1 MAEIKPSEIT
11 AILRQQL
18 SNSNLEATLEEVGT
32 VLTVGDGI
40 ARVYGLMNV
49 QAGELVEFDNG
60 VQAIVQN
67 LEEDNVG
74 VVILGE
80 SESIN
85 EGDTVKRTKRIASIK
100 VGEGLLGRVINTI
113 GEPIDGKG
121 PISGELYE
129 MPLERKA
136 PGVIYR
142 LIMGNL
148 KSGFKK
154 LILTLVMTF
163 TLTSCNEIIK
173 AINILGINPPREA
186 ELELQL
192 ERLAIGEPFSFADY
206 CKEEYDTLF
215 LVYPYFNTERADF
228 ERLRMSNSLT
238 NTCYANSSF
247 DSLSTLLFI
256 NDGVV
261 KAYSVIKTVDAD
273 FEPSEVEEHYIFP
286 ISPRFIMD
294 KGRTVHIYNK

>member
-1 MAEIKPSEIT
+1 
-11 AILRQQL
+11 
-18 SNSNLEATLEEVGT
+18 
-32 VLTVGDGI
+32 
-40 ARVYGLMNV
+40 
-49 QAGELVEFDNG
+49 
-60 VQAIVQN
+60 
-67 LEEDNVG
+67 
-74 VVILGE
+74 
-80 SESIN
+80 
-85 EGDTVKRTKRIASIK
+85 
-100 VGEGLLGRVINTI
+100 
-113 GEPIDGKG
+113 
-121 PISGELYE
+121 
-129 MPLERKA
+129 
-136 PGVIYR
+136 
-142 LIMGNL
+142 MGNL

-154 LILTLVMTF
+154 LILTLVITF

-173 AINILGINPPREA
+173 AINILGIIPPREA

-261 KAYSVIKTVDAD
+261 KAYSVIKTIDAN

-286 ISPRFIMD
+286 ISQRFIMD

>member
-1 MAEIKPSEIT
+1 M
-11 AILRQQL
+11 
-18 SNSNLEATLEEVGT
+18 
-32 VLTVGDGI
+32 
-40 ARVYGLMNV
+40 
-49 QAGELVEFDNG
+49 
-60 VQAIVQN
+60 
-67 LEEDNVG
+67 
-74 VVILGE
+74 
-80 SESIN
+80 
-85 EGDTVKRTKRIASIK
+85 
-100 VGEGLLGRVINTI
+100 
-113 GEPIDGKG
+113 
-121 PISGELYE
+121 
-129 MPLERKA
+129 
-136 PGVIYR
+136 R
-142 LIMGNL
+142 LIMENL

-154 LILTLVMTF
+154 PLLTLVITI

-173 AINILGINPPREA
+173 AINILGIIPPREA

-286 ISPRFIMD
+286 ISQRFIMD
-294 KGRTVHIYNK
+294 KGRTVHIFNK

>member
-1 MAEIKPSEIT
+1 M
-11 AILRQQL
+11 
-18 SNSNLEATLEEVGT
+18 
-32 VLTVGDGI
+32 
-40 ARVYGLMNV
+40 
-49 QAGELVEFDNG
+49 
-60 VQAIVQN
+60 
-67 LEEDNVG
+67 
-74 VVILGE
+74 
-80 SESIN
+80 
-85 EGDTVKRTKRIASIK
+85 
-100 VGEGLLGRVINTI
+100 
-113 GEPIDGKG
+113 
-121 PISGELYE
+121 
-129 MPLERKA
+129 
-136 PGVIYR
+136 R

-154 LILTLVMTF
+154 LLLTLVITF

-173 AINILGINPPREA
+173 AINILGIIPPREA

-286 ISPRFIMD
+286 ISQRFIMD
-294 KGRTVHIYNK
+294 KGRTIHIYNK

>member
-1 MAEIKPSEIT
+1 
-11 AILRQQL
+11 
-18 SNSNLEATLEEVGT
+18 
-32 VLTVGDGI
+32 
-40 ARVYGLMNV
+40 
-49 QAGELVEFDNG
+49 
-60 VQAIVQN
+60 
-67 LEEDNVG
+67 
-74 VVILGE
+74 
-80 SESIN
+80 
-85 EGDTVKRTKRIASIK
+85 
-100 VGEGLLGRVINTI
+100 
-113 GEPIDGKG
+113 
-121 PISGELYE
+121 
-129 MPLERKA
+129 
-136 PGVIYR
+136 
-142 LIMGNL
+142 MGNL

-154 LILTLVMTF
+154 LILTLVITF

-173 AINILGINPPREA
+173 AINILGIIPPREA

-228 ERLRMSNSLT
+228 KRLRMSNSLT

-286 ISPRFIMD
+286 ISQRFIMD

>member
-1 MAEIKPSEIT
+1 M
-11 AILRQQL
+11 
-18 SNSNLEATLEEVGT
+18 
-32 VLTVGDGI
+32 
-40 ARVYGLMNV
+40 
-49 QAGELVEFDNG
+49 
-60 VQAIVQN
+60 
-67 LEEDNVG
+67 
-74 VVILGE
+74 
-80 SESIN
+80 
-85 EGDTVKRTKRIASIK
+85 
-100 VGEGLLGRVINTI
+100 
-113 GEPIDGKG
+113 
-121 PISGELYE
+121 
-129 MPLERKA
+129 
-136 PGVIYR
+136 R
-142 LIMGNL
+142 LIMENL

-154 LILTLVMTF
+154 LLLTLVITF

-173 AINILGINPPREA
+173 AINILGIIPPREA

-286 ISPRFIMD
+286 ISQRFIMD
-294 KGRTVHIYNK
+294 KGRTVHIFNK

>member
-1 MAEIKPSEIT
+1 
-11 AILRQQL
+11 
-18 SNSNLEATLEEVGT
+18 
-32 VLTVGDGI
+32 
-40 ARVYGLMNV
+40 
-49 QAGELVEFDNG
+49 
-60 VQAIVQN
+60 
-67 LEEDNVG
+67 
-74 VVILGE
+74 
-80 SESIN
+80 
-85 EGDTVKRTKRIASIK
+85 
-100 VGEGLLGRVINTI
+100 
-113 GEPIDGKG
+113 
-121 PISGELYE
+121 
-129 MPLERKA
+129 
-136 PGVIYR
+136 
-142 LIMGNL
+142 MGNL

-154 LILTLVMTF
+154 LILTLVITF

-173 AINILGINPPREA
+173 AINILGIIPPREA

-192 ERLAIGEPFSFADY
+192 ERQAIGEPFSFADY

-286 ISPRFIMD
+286 ISQRFIMD

>member
-1 MAEIKPSEIT
+1 M
-11 AILRQQL
+11 
-18 SNSNLEATLEEVGT
+18 
-32 VLTVGDGI
+32 
-40 ARVYGLMNV
+40 
-49 QAGELVEFDNG
+49 
-60 VQAIVQN
+60 
-67 LEEDNVG
+67 
-74 VVILGE
+74 
-80 SESIN
+80 
-85 EGDTVKRTKRIASIK
+85 
-100 VGEGLLGRVINTI
+100 
-113 GEPIDGKG
+113 
-121 PISGELYE
+121 
-129 MPLERKA
+129 
-136 PGVIYR
+136 R
-142 LIMGNL
+142 LIMENL

-154 LILTLVMTF
+154 PLLTLVITF

-173 AINILGINPPREA
+173 AINILGIIPPREA

-286 ISPRFIMD
+286 ISQRFIMD

>member
-1 MAEIKPSEIT
+1 
-11 AILRQQL
+11 
-18 SNSNLEATLEEVGT
+18 
-32 VLTVGDGI
+32 
-40 ARVYGLMNV
+40 
-49 QAGELVEFDNG
+49 
-60 VQAIVQN
+60 
-67 LEEDNVG
+67 
-74 VVILGE
+74 
-80 SESIN
+80 
-85 EGDTVKRTKRIASIK
+85 
-100 VGEGLLGRVINTI
+100 
-113 GEPIDGKG
+113 
-121 PISGELYE
+121 
-129 MPLERKA
+129 
-136 PGVIYR
+136 
-142 LIMGNL
+142 MGNL

-154 LILTLVMTF
+154 LLLTLVITF

-186 ELELQL
+186 ELELQF

-286 ISPRFIMD
+286 ISQRFIMD

>member
-1 MAEIKPSEIT
+1 
-11 AILRQQL
+11 
-18 SNSNLEATLEEVGT
+18 
-32 VLTVGDGI
+32 
-40 ARVYGLMNV
+40 
-49 QAGELVEFDNG
+49 
-60 VQAIVQN
+60 
-67 LEEDNVG
+67 
-74 VVILGE
+74 
-80 SESIN
+80 
-85 EGDTVKRTKRIASIK
+85 
-100 VGEGLLGRVINTI
+100 
-113 GEPIDGKG
+113 
-121 PISGELYE
+121 
-129 MPLERKA
+129 
-136 PGVIYR
+136 
-142 LIMGNL
+142 MGNL

-154 LILTLVMTF
+154 LLLTLVIAF

-173 AINILGINPPREA
+173 AINILGIIPPREA

-286 ISPRFIMD
+286 ISQRFIMD

>member
-1 MAEIKPSEIT
+1 
-11 AILRQQL
+11 
-18 SNSNLEATLEEVGT
+18 
-32 VLTVGDGI
+32 
-40 ARVYGLMNV
+40 
-49 QAGELVEFDNG
+49 
-60 VQAIVQN
+60 
-67 LEEDNVG
+67 
-74 VVILGE
+74 
-80 SESIN
+80 
-85 EGDTVKRTKRIASIK
+85 
-100 VGEGLLGRVINTI
+100 
-113 GEPIDGKG
+113 
-121 PISGELYE
+121 
-129 MPLERKA
+129 
-136 PGVIYR
+136 
-142 LIMGNL
+142 MGNL

-154 LILTLVMTF
+154 LLLTLVITF

-173 AINILGINPPREA
+173 AINILGIIPPREA

-261 KAYSVIKTVDAD
+261 KAYSVIKTIDAN

-286 ISPRFIMD
+286 ISQRFIMD

>member
-1 MAEIKPSEIT
+1 M
-11 AILRQQL
+11 
-18 SNSNLEATLEEVGT
+18 
-32 VLTVGDGI
+32 
-40 ARVYGLMNV
+40 
-49 QAGELVEFDNG
+49 
-60 VQAIVQN
+60 
-67 LEEDNVG
+67 
-74 VVILGE
+74 
-80 SESIN
+80 
-85 EGDTVKRTKRIASIK
+85 
-100 VGEGLLGRVINTI
+100 
-113 GEPIDGKG
+113 
-121 PISGELYE
+121 
-129 MPLERKA
+129 
-136 PGVIYR
+136 R

-154 LILTLVMTF
+154 LLLTLVITF

-173 AINILGINPPREA
+173 AINILGIIPPREA
-186 ELELQL
+186 ELELQF

-286 ISPRFIMD
+286 ISQRFIMD

>member
-1 MAEIKPSEIT
+1 
-11 AILRQQL
+11 
-18 SNSNLEATLEEVGT
+18 
-32 VLTVGDGI
+32 
-40 ARVYGLMNV
+40 
-49 QAGELVEFDNG
+49 
-60 VQAIVQN
+60 
-67 LEEDNVG
+67 
-74 VVILGE
+74 
-80 SESIN
+80 
-85 EGDTVKRTKRIASIK
+85 
-100 VGEGLLGRVINTI
+100 
-113 GEPIDGKG
+113 
-121 PISGELYE
+121 
-129 MPLERKA
+129 
-136 PGVIYR
+136 
-142 LIMGNL
+142 MGNL

-154 LILTLVMTF
+154 LLLTLVITF

-173 AINILGINPPREA
+173 AINILGIIPPREA

-261 KAYSVIKTVDAD
+261 KAYSVIKTVDAN

-286 ISPRFIMD
+286 ISQRFIMD

>member
-1 MAEIKPSEIT
+1 M
-11 AILRQQL
+11 
-18 SNSNLEATLEEVGT
+18 
-32 VLTVGDGI
+32 
-40 ARVYGLMNV
+40 
-49 QAGELVEFDNG
+49 
-60 VQAIVQN
+60 
-67 LEEDNVG
+67 
-74 VVILGE
+74 
-80 SESIN
+80 
-85 EGDTVKRTKRIASIK
+85 
-100 VGEGLLGRVINTI
+100 
-113 GEPIDGKG
+113 
-121 PISGELYE
+121 
-129 MPLERKA
+129 
-136 PGVIYR
+136 R
-142 LIMGNL
+142 LIMENL

-154 LILTLVMTF
+154 PLLTLVITI

-173 AINILGINPPREA
+173 AINIIGIIPPREA

-286 ISPRFIMD
+286 ISQRFIMD

>member
-1 MAEIKPSEIT
+1 ME
-11 AILRQQL
+11 
-18 SNSNLEATLEEVGT
+18 
-32 VLTVGDGI
+32 
-40 ARVYGLMNV
+40 
-49 QAGELVEFDNG
+49 
-60 VQAIVQN
+60 
-67 LEEDNVG
+67 
-74 VVILGE
+74 
-80 SESIN
+80 
-85 EGDTVKRTKRIASIK
+85 
-100 VGEGLLGRVINTI
+100 
-113 GEPIDGKG
+113 
-121 PISGELYE
+121 
-129 MPLERKA
+129 
-136 PGVIYR
+136 
-142 LIMGNL
+142 NL

-154 LILTLVMTF
+154 LLLTLVITF

-173 AINILGINPPREA
+173 AINILGIIPPREA

-256 NDGVV
+256 NEGVV

-286 ISPRFIMD
+286 ISQRFIMD

>member
-1 MAEIKPSEIT
+1 M
-11 AILRQQL
+11 
-18 SNSNLEATLEEVGT
+18 
-32 VLTVGDGI
+32 
-40 ARVYGLMNV
+40 
-49 QAGELVEFDNG
+49 
-60 VQAIVQN
+60 
-67 LEEDNVG
+67 
-74 VVILGE
+74 
-80 SESIN
+80 
-85 EGDTVKRTKRIASIK
+85 
-100 VGEGLLGRVINTI
+100 
-113 GEPIDGKG
+113 
-121 PISGELYE
+121 
-129 MPLERKA
+129 
-136 PGVIYR
+136 R

-154 LILTLVMTF
+154 LLLTLVITF

-173 AINILGINPPREA
+173 AINILGIIPPREA

-286 ISPRFIMD
+286 ISQRFIMD

>member
-1 MAEIKPSEIT
+1 
-11 AILRQQL
+11 
-18 SNSNLEATLEEVGT
+18 
-32 VLTVGDGI
+32 
-40 ARVYGLMNV
+40 
-49 QAGELVEFDNG
+49 
-60 VQAIVQN
+60 
-67 LEEDNVG
+67 
-74 VVILGE
+74 
-80 SESIN
+80 
-85 EGDTVKRTKRIASIK
+85 
-100 VGEGLLGRVINTI
+100 
-113 GEPIDGKG
+113 
-121 PISGELYE
+121 
-129 MPLERKA
+129 
-136 PGVIYR
+136 
-142 LIMGNL
+142 MGNL

-154 LILTLVMTF
+154 LILTLVITF

-173 AINILGINPPREA
+173 AINILGIIPPREA
-186 ELELQL
+186 ELELQF

-286 ISPRFIMD
+286 ISQRFIMD

>member
-1 MAEIKPSEIT
+1 M
-11 AILRQQL
+11 
-18 SNSNLEATLEEVGT
+18 
-32 VLTVGDGI
+32 
-40 ARVYGLMNV
+40 
-49 QAGELVEFDNG
+49 
-60 VQAIVQN
+60 
-67 LEEDNVG
+67 
-74 VVILGE
+74 
-80 SESIN
+80 
-85 EGDTVKRTKRIASIK
+85 
-100 VGEGLLGRVINTI
+100 
-113 GEPIDGKG
+113 
-121 PISGELYE
+121 
-129 MPLERKA
+129 
-136 PGVIYR
+136 R

-154 LILTLVMTF
+154 LILTLVITF

-173 AINILGINPPREA
+173 AINILGIIPPREA

-261 KAYSVIKTVDAD
+261 KAYSIIKTVDAD

-286 ISPRFIMD
+286 ISQRFIMD

>member
-1 MAEIKPSEIT
+1 M
-11 AILRQQL
+11 
-18 SNSNLEATLEEVGT
+18 
-32 VLTVGDGI
+32 
-40 ARVYGLMNV
+40 
-49 QAGELVEFDNG
+49 
-60 VQAIVQN
+60 
-67 LEEDNVG
+67 
-74 VVILGE
+74 
-80 SESIN
+80 
-85 EGDTVKRTKRIASIK
+85 
-100 VGEGLLGRVINTI
+100 
-113 GEPIDGKG
+113 
-121 PISGELYE
+121 
-129 MPLERKA
+129 
-136 PGVIYR
+136 R

-154 LILTLVMTF
+154 LILTLVITF

-286 ISPRFIMD
+286 ISQRFIMD

>member
-1 MAEIKPSEIT
+1 M
-11 AILRQQL
+11 
-18 SNSNLEATLEEVGT
+18 
-32 VLTVGDGI
+32 
-40 ARVYGLMNV
+40 
-49 QAGELVEFDNG
+49 
-60 VQAIVQN
+60 
-67 LEEDNVG
+67 
-74 VVILGE
+74 
-80 SESIN
+80 
-85 EGDTVKRTKRIASIK
+85 
-100 VGEGLLGRVINTI
+100 
-113 GEPIDGKG
+113 
-121 PISGELYE
+121 
-129 MPLERKA
+129 
-136 PGVIYR
+136 R

-154 LILTLVMTF
+154 LLLTLVITF

-173 AINILGINPPREA
+173 AINILGIIPPREA

-261 KAYSVIKTVDAD
+261 KAYSVIKTIDAN

-286 ISPRFIMD
+286 ISQRFIMD

>member
-1 MAEIKPSEIT
+1 M
-11 AILRQQL
+11 
-18 SNSNLEATLEEVGT
+18 
-32 VLTVGDGI
+32 
-40 ARVYGLMNV
+40 
-49 QAGELVEFDNG
+49 
-60 VQAIVQN
+60 
-67 LEEDNVG
+67 
-74 VVILGE
+74 
-80 SESIN
+80 
-85 EGDTVKRTKRIASIK
+85 
-100 VGEGLLGRVINTI
+100 
-113 GEPIDGKG
+113 
-121 PISGELYE
+121 
-129 MPLERKA
+129 
-136 PGVIYR
+136 R

-154 LILTLVMTF
+154 LILTLVITF

-173 AINILGINPPREA
+173 AINILGIIPPREA

-228 ERLRMSNSLT
+228 ERLRISNSLT

-286 ISPRFIMD
+286 ISQRFIMD

>member
-1 MAEIKPSEIT
+1 
-11 AILRQQL
+11 
-18 SNSNLEATLEEVGT
+18 
-32 VLTVGDGI
+32 
-40 ARVYGLMNV
+40 
-49 QAGELVEFDNG
+49 
-60 VQAIVQN
+60 
-67 LEEDNVG
+67 
-74 VVILGE
+74 
-80 SESIN
+80 
-85 EGDTVKRTKRIASIK
+85 
-100 VGEGLLGRVINTI
+100 
-113 GEPIDGKG
+113 
-121 PISGELYE
+121 
-129 MPLERKA
+129 
-136 PGVIYR
+136 
-142 LIMGNL
+142 MGNL

-154 LILTLVMTF
+154 LLLTLVITF

-261 KAYSVIKTVDAD
+261 KAYSVIKTVDAN

-286 ISPRFIMD
+286 ISQRFIMD

>member
-1 MAEIKPSEIT
+1 M
-11 AILRQQL
+11 
-18 SNSNLEATLEEVGT
+18 
-32 VLTVGDGI
+32 
-40 ARVYGLMNV
+40 
-49 QAGELVEFDNG
+49 
-60 VQAIVQN
+60 
-67 LEEDNVG
+67 
-74 VVILGE
+74 
-80 SESIN
+80 
-85 EGDTVKRTKRIASIK
+85 
-100 VGEGLLGRVINTI
+100 
-113 GEPIDGKG
+113 
-121 PISGELYE
+121 
-129 MPLERKA
+129 
-136 PGVIYR
+136 R

-154 LILTLVMTF
+154 LLLTLVITF

-173 AINILGINPPREA
+173 AINILGIIPPREA

-215 LVYPYFNTERADF
+215 LVYPYFNTGRDDF

-286 ISPRFIMD
+286 ISQRFIMD

>member
-1 MAEIKPSEIT
+1 
-11 AILRQQL
+11 
-18 SNSNLEATLEEVGT
+18 
-32 VLTVGDGI
+32 
-40 ARVYGLMNV
+40 
-49 QAGELVEFDNG
+49 
-60 VQAIVQN
+60 
-67 LEEDNVG
+67 
-74 VVILGE
+74 
-80 SESIN
+80 
-85 EGDTVKRTKRIASIK
+85 
-100 VGEGLLGRVINTI
+100 
-113 GEPIDGKG
+113 
-121 PISGELYE
+121 
-129 MPLERKA
+129 
-136 PGVIYR
+136 
-142 LIMGNL
+142 MGNL

-154 LILTLVMTF
+154 LILTLVITF

-173 AINILGINPPREA
+173 AINILGIIPPREA

-192 ERLAIGEPFSFADY
+192 ERLAIGESFSFADY

-286 ISPRFIMD
+286 ISQRFIMD